1 MVPVV
6 GDAIGKG
13 GKIARAGLEHGDEV
27 LEAGTKLLDDV
38 DNAINA
44 AKRHTPDEQALSS
57 LAKEARRNGITT
69 QEADILLE
77 WGREIDPNDTK
88 GLKGRDD
95 RDSVHWK
102 GGSHIH
108 VGGQDHIP
116 VNK

>member
-1 MVPVV
+1 MGANRPDLQWTDSD
-6 GDAIGKG
+6 G
-13 GKIARAGLEHGDEV
+13 
-27 LEAGTKLLDDV
+27 
-38 DNAINA
+38 
-44 AKRHTPDEQALSS
+44 KRHY
-57 LAKEARRNGITT
+57 
-69 QEADILLE
+69 
-77 WGREIDPNDTK
+77 WEIDPNDTK

>member
-1 MVPVV
+1 MR
-6 GDAIGKG
+6 ISSN
-13 GKIARAGLEHGDEV
+13 
-27 LEAGTKLLDDV
+27 LLLLFFIFMKQLY
-38 DNAINA
+38 NLA
-44 AKRHTPDEQALSS
+44 S
-57 LAKEARRNGITT
+57 LAKEAKRNGITT

-77 WGREIDPNDTK
+77 WGREINPNDTK